1 MKMGNGTL
9 HDSPLKKGEGA
20 EGAGGCVDSKRVR
33 RWARLAKRFN
43 ELWVSRFVR
52 QPRTAARP
60 RSRSRRPF
68 AKGEFFAA
76 PVSQWEFL
84 AELED
89 GFSHFSNQLMAS

>member
-20 EGAGGCVDSKRVR
+20 EGAGGCLDSKRVR

-43 ELWVSRFVR
+43 EFWVSRFCETTPGR
-52 QPRTAARP
+52 LRDRGRAAVA
-60 RSRSRRPF
+60 PF

-76 PVSQWEFL
+76 PVF
-84 AELED
+84 
-89 GFSHFSNQLMAS
+89 